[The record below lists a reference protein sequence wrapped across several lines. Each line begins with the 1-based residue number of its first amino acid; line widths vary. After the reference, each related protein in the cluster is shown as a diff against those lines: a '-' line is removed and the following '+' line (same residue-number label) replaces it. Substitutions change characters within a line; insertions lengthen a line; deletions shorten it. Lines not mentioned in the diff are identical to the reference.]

1 MKFIIKNLFRRKL
14 RTLFSVLGVGI
25 GVSIMVALF
34 TISDDLVGQ
43 ISEAFET
50 QRGDLVVTQ
59 ATAEELESDIPLYHM
74 DEIRGLEGV
83 QTVTPMIAAFLRT
96 ENDFDDRPAILYYG
110 ITGDNPVLAHMQMVE
125 GEPVSDDDPY
135 GVVFGEHA
143 YEILREKMGDKVPK
157 VGQPLNLLDVV
168 TSEGFEQVFGRPDN
182 WNEMSEQG
190 KQWWALIRLTT
201 ELGIHPDAIEEESSE
216 AYEARTGRKAPPR
229 RPIHPLT
236 GMRMD
241 DTQYTKW
248 LKDSYD
254 IDYDALDP
262 VYAWKMKLQLTT
274 RGVCRTGIM
283 IQDSAVWFHLKVAQ
297 VLKGKHARTETV
309 KVKEGR
315 KFVEK
320 QVEVPESCTNYIVIM
335 KRDGVSEEQLEANI
349 LKAREYINVNM
360 RELRAI
366 KSADILQRHKELDF
380 FEQFGLVISLV
391 AALAGAVGILNTM
404 TLTVY
409 ERTREIGL
417 LLAVGWSRG
426 RVLSSVMLEGLLL
439 SILGGLMGVAFG
451 YAEVQAAREW
461 FAMDALSGALNIKR
475 SLHAVGLAFGIGF
488 LASLYPAIR
497 ASLMEPIDALRH
509 E

>member
-110 ITGDNPVLAHMQMVE
+110 ITGDNPVLQHMQMVE
-125 GEPVSDDDPY
+125 GQPVSDADPY

-229 RPIHPLT
+229 QPIHPLT

-241 DTQYTKW
+241 DVQYTKW

-315 KFVEK
+315 KLVEK

-349 LKAREYINVNM
+349 LKAREYVNVNM